1 MFKNEIVKNKAEQ
14 KGFLAEFKGKD
25 ILVTGGTGSIG
36 SEIVRQLISF
46 GPRKIRVFARSEYA
60 HHKFR
65 REMGPEQDHS
75 VRFIIGDIRDKDRL
89 KLAMENVDIVFHAAA
104 MKHVD
109 ICDNDPFEA
118 VATNIIGT
126 QNVINASRELNVG
139 KVIAISTDKAVNP
152 EGVLGVS
159 KLMAEKLILNS
170 YYYRGHKKTQYTCV
184 RFGNVLGSSG
194 SILPTFK
201 NQIIKNGYITV
212 TDPKMTR
219 FVMTIPQAVKLVLR
233 AAVLTKGQEIFVLKM
248 PAVKLGDLADC
259 AIRHY
264 SDVFGKNPADIKR
277 KIIGLRA
284 GEKKHE
290 QLLANHEI
298 DKVFETEDM
307 YILTPREDVWGYFHK
322 SGYLG
327 RPQKATRGFSSEFA
341 KKLKPKEIL
350 KLLKET
356 DSDLNIV

>member
-1 MFKNEIVKNKAEQ
+1 MMDFAK
-14 KGFLAEFKGKD
+14 EFKDKR
-25 ILVTGGTGSIG
+25 ILVTGGTGCIG

-46 GPRKIRVFARSEYA
+46 QPKTIRVFARGEHA

-65 REMGPEQDHS
+65 QELGFEQKHP
-75 VRFIIGDIRDKDRL
+75 VRFIVGDIRDKDRL
-89 KLAMENVDIVFHAAA
+89 RLAMENIDFIFHAAA

-126 QNVINASRELNVG
+126 KNVIDVAREFNVD

-170 YYYRGHKKTQYTCV
+170 YYYRGDKKTKYTCV

-194 SILPTFK
+194 SIVPLLK
-201 NQIIKNGYITV
+201 NQIMKSDYVTV

-219 FVMTIPQAVKLVLR
+219 FVMTIPQAVRLVLR

-248 PAVKLGDLADC
+248 PAVKLGHLIDC
-259 AIRHY
+259 AISHY
-264 SDVFGKNPADIKR
+264 APLFGKKPADIKK
-277 KIIGLRA
+277 KIIGLRK
-284 GEKKHE
+284 GEKNHE
-290 QLLANHEI
+290 ELLARHET
-298 DKVFETEDM
+298 DNVFETNDM
-307 YILTPREDVWGYFHK
+307 YILTPREDVWGYAHT
-322 SGYLG
+322 SAYSG
-327 RPQKATRGFSSEFA
+327 RPRKASRGFSSEYA
-341 KKLKPKEIL
+341 KKLTPKEIS
-350 KLLKET
+350 KLLKEA
-356 DSDLNIV
+356 DGGIYV

>member
-1 MFKNEIVKNKAEQ
+1 
-14 KGFLAEFKGKD
+14 
-25 ILVTGGTGSIG
+25 
-36 SEIVRQLISF
+36 
-46 GPRKIRVFARSEYA
+46 
-60 HHKFR
+60 
-65 REMGPEQDHS
+65 
-75 VRFIIGDIRDKDRL
+75 
-89 KLAMENVDIVFHAAA
+89 
-104 MKHVD
+104 
-109 ICDNDPFEA
+109 
-118 VATNIIGT
+118 
-126 QNVINASRELNVG
+126 
-139 KVIAISTDKAVNP
+139 
-152 EGVLGVS
+152 
-159 KLMAEKLILNS
+159 
-170 YYYRGHKKTQYTCV
+170 
-184 RFGNVLGSSG
+184 
-194 SILPTFK
+194 
-201 NQIIKNGYITV
+201 
-212 TDPKMTR
+212 
-219 FVMTIPQAVKLVLR
+219 MTIPQAVKLVLR